1 MVSCSRETVAGKGNL
16 SPVPDAE
23 VTTLRATIGP
33 YRCEEL
39 GEETDHAT
47 RTSIVTDGN
56 GNMQLVWSDKDTL
69 GIFPSS
75 GFQVPFP
82 LAGHAG
88 EKNATFDGGGWGLKS
103 DGFYSAYTPLIGDF
117 YLNPTRIPLSLL
129 HQSQDGN
136 GSFEHLN
143 KYDFMTS
150 LHATVNPGGGLE
162 FNFQHLVSI
171 LHIQI
176 KMPTG
181 GKYKYVLLETNGAF
195 TTEATLDLTDGSV
208 TTTSQSPVQLIK
220 LENVE
225 LDDSEPE
232 PVLDLYVSL
241 FPVDLSGKTLY
252 IKVYNEDGLCFS
264 TTLAAKNFEAGTV
277 YHSRKIAALD
287 VTHTGLPVVV
297 INTPGNQEIT
307 SKEEYIGNTLIS
319 VFRSD
324 IPDEFSAVT
333 NIKGRGNYTWQALK
347 KPYAVKFDK
356 KKSLVSLP
364 EDKSWILLANYYD
377 PTLLRNDVAL
387 YLGDAFSTLDWT
399 PHFTDVD
406 LVLNGEYRGIYQ
418 LGEKIKIG
426 KKRVNVGDD
435 GFLVE
440 IDMKSYN
447 FNEGRFDDDARC
459 FFVPHILCPI
469 NVKDPDVEYDDTNFT
484 FIRDRLTE
492 IDAVLFSDNYQD
504 PQTGWQK
511 YMDMDSF
518 VDWYI
523 INELAKNVDSAFLTS
538 CFMHLKRNGKLVM
551 GPIWDFDL
559 GFGNYGDSSYNET
572 SGFYIKDVTWY
583 ERLFTDPAFVARV
596 KERFQFYYT
605 NRQLLYDRIDRKAG
619 VLKTK
624 VYEDNYLWG
633 TLCYVYAPREEVMA
647 AYQEQVDELKD
658 WLEARFE
665 WLNTNLAA
673 LQ

>member
-1 MVSCSRETVAGKGNL
+1 MASCSREARVGT
-16 SPVPDAE
+16 SDPYPVPDGE
-23 VTTLRATIGP
+23 VTALRATIGSF
-33 YRCEEL
+33 RCEDL
-39 GEETDHAT
+39 GEGAAPSTK
-47 RTSIVTDGN
+47 TSIITDGD
-56 GNMQLVWSDKDTL
+56 GNLQLVWSDKDTL
-69 GIFPSS
+69 GIFPAS

-88 EKNATFDGGGWGLKS
+88 EKNATFDGGGWGLKT
-103 DGFYSAYTPLIGDF
+103 DGTYSAYTPLIGDF
-117 YLNPTRIPLSLL
+117 YLSPTKIPLSLL
-129 HQSQDGN
+129 NQSQDGN

-143 KYDFMTS
+143 RYDFMAA
-150 LHATVNPGGGLE
+150 LHATVNESGGLE

-176 KMPTG
+176 KMPAG

-208 TTTSQSPVQLIK
+208 TATRQSPVQLIK

-232 PVLDLYVSL
+232 PVLDLYVSV
-241 FPVDLSGKTLY
+241 FPVDLTGKTLY
-252 IKVYNEDGLCFS
+252 VKIYHEDGDCFS
-264 TTLAAKNFEAGTV
+264 TELAAKSFEAGTI
-277 YHSRKIAALD
+277 YNSRKIAALD
-287 VTHTGLPVVV
+287 FTHTGLPVVV
-297 INTPGNQEIT
+297 INTPGNQAIT

-319 VFRSD
+319 VFRPD
-324 IPDEFSAVT
+324 VPDEFSAVT

-387 YLGDAFSTLDWT
+387 FLGDAFSTLDWT

-447 FNEGRFDDDARC
+447 FKEGTFDDDARC
-459 FFVPHILCPI
+459 FFIPHILCPI
-469 NVKDPDVEYDDTNFT
+469 NVKDPDVEYDDANFNY
-484 FIRDRLTE
+484 IRDKLTK

-504 PQTGWQK
+504 PQTGWQQ

-538 CFMHLKRNGKLVM
+538 CFMHLKRDGKLKM

-583 ERLFTDPAFVARV
+583 DRLFSDPAFVARV
-596 KERFQFYYT
+596 KERFQYYYT

-619 VLKTK
+619 VLKPK
-624 VYEDNYLWG
+624 VSEDNYLWG
-633 TLCYVYAPREEVMA
+633 VLCSPYAPREEVMA
-647 AYQEQVDELKD
+647 AYQEQVDVLKN

-673 LQ
+673 L